1 VANQSATWMD
11 SAALNRYSA
20 AYSKQRDA
28 ASWMTQ
34 DSTLFLDAPRMA
46 TLRTRIDLGREIDPI
61 EFLSVLRQMIITSS
75 ETQSHLHQVESQL
88 EQMRPSEAGSRS

>member
-1 VANQSATWMD
+1 MLS
-11 SAALNRYSA
+11 RYLA

-28 ASWMTQ
+28 ANWMTQ

-46 TLRTRIDLGREIDPI
+46 SLRTRIDLGREVDLI

-75 ETQSHLHQVESQL
+75 ETQSHLQQVESQL
-88 EQMRPSEAGSRS
+88 KQVRPNEAGSKS